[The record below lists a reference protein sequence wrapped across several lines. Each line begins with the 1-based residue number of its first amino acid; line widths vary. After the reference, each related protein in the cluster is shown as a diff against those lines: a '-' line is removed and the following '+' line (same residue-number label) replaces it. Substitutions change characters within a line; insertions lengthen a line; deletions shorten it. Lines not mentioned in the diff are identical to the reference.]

1 MKTIHNIIMLLIHVM
16 MKIIMKNVQ
25 YIYSISL
32 DITLTLHLK
41 HAN

>member
-1 MKTIHNIIMLLIHVM
+1 MKTIHNIIMLLIHVV

-25 YIYSISL
+25 YIYGISL
-32 DITLTLHLK
+32 DRTLTLHLK